1 MNALARTADTVT
13 DAAGHSGMKNDNFK
27 DGEMRLTVGLALT
40 LAIMTCGAQA
50 RDMQSIEHSG
60 ELKVGVPGDYAPLA
74 FRNAAGELQGYDVD
88 MARDLG
94 RTLGLK
100 VSFVYTSWA
109 RAQAFALSHPV
120 VANGKIALANC
131 QAAPRLG
138 SLEKIDRPDVK
149 VVVNPGGTNQSF
161 VDEHIK
167 QAQIIRVQNN
177 VDNLQALRQKTA
189 DMMVTDLIEG
199 DYYQSKEPGVF
210 CVANETPF
218 AGTASNKVYMMSKDN
233 PALLKKVNQWLDS
246 QDKEVL
252 KRKWKIR
259 G

>member
-1 MNALARTADTVT
+1 MPHVGLYVPVFKNRMNALARAADTVT

-100 VSFVYTSWA
+100 VSFVYTSWPALAADLQADKFDIAMGGVTETPA
-109 RAQAFALSHPV
+109 RAQAQPSGGGERKNRLSQLP
-120 VANGKIALANC
+120 GRP
-131 QAAPRLG
+131 AAR
-138 SLEKIDRPDVK
+138 
-149 VVVNPGGTNQSF
+149 
-161 VDEHIK
+161 
-167 QAQIIRVQNN
+167 
-177 VDNLQALRQKTA
+177 
-189 DMMVTDLIEG
+189 
-199 DYYQSKEPGVF
+199 
-210 CVANETPF
+210 F
-218 AGTASNKVYMMSKDN
+218 AGKN
-233 PALLKKVNQWLDS
+233 
-246 QDKEVL
+246 
-252 KRKWKIR
+252 
-259 G
+259 

>member
-1 MNALARTADTVT
+1 MNALARAADTVT

-100 VSFVYTSWA
+100 VSFVYTSWPA
-109 RAQAFALSHPV
+109 
-120 VANGKIALANC
+120 
-131 QAAPRLG
+131 
-138 SLEKIDRPDVK
+138 PDVK
-149 VVVNPGGTNQSF
+149 VIVNPGGTNQSF